1 MPLWAMSTKMLEQK
15 IAELTQRV
23 ERLENRKRPVAKPTW
38 RDAFGV
44 MKDDEIAREAARLGA
59 EWRAKQ
65 NKRR

>member
-1 MPLWAMSTKMLEQK
+1 MSTKILEQK

-38 RDAFGV
+38 RDVIGTAKG
-44 MKDDEIAREAARLGA
+44 DEMDREAARLGA
-59 EWRAKQ
+59 EWRAKA